1 MSMDR
6 RSFIKGMA
14 VSGVAA
20 TAAGLAG
27 CAAAPNKGGAAS
39 GSGNASASAEAGAKR
54 YSFETPPKSI
64 EESQIAETYE
74 ADIVVVG
81 AGVSGMVCAASAAQE
96 GADVILFAA
105 STAPVFRGGSNHGIG
120 TKAQKRYGIDYNA
133 NNLSPMIKKQ
143 MADAGYLIDQKK
155 WWKWINHSSESM
167 DWLIDVME
175 EAGWETT
182 IEVGYDDPDGVF
194 SFQPSAHN
202 WISDEV
208 TNGSANGQGLVVS
221 ELERIILENGCRID
235 YRTVAQHLVRDDDN
249 SGRVSAVVAQNEA
262 GDYVKYIG
270 RKAVVLATGDFS
282 GDREMMEKYCPW
294 AMDLLDE
301 NWSLDY
307 DAGFQFG
314 GLYPGDGQKMGLWV
328 GAGWQKVYPNAP
340 MILGMIAAQL
350 PSQIGVQNY
359 TGPNLN
365 MNGERYMNEDTT
377 ATYSVMS
384 VMNQPE
390 RTAYFIWEAAY
401 AYRYDT
407 WCVGGTTI
415 DQDNGPKPK
424 SSEEILAE
432 WEAAAENRAYVKA
445 DTIEEL
451 LSQLD
456 GIDAEQAKATLER
469 YNMYCENGVDEDFH
483 KDPRYL
489 APVKTG
495 PFFGFKYQ
503 VDPSAFLCVTGGLR
517 TNENMQVCDEN
528 DVPIDGLYNLG
539 VMVGDSYGTLY
550 NFGVEGHNLG
560 MNCITFGYL
569 VGRDLAR
576 A

>member
-1 MSMDR
+1 MNMDR

-14 VSGVAA
+14 LSGAAA
-20 TAAGLAG
+20 TAVGLAG
-27 CAAAPNKGGAAS
+27 CAAAPK
-39 GSGNASASAEAGAKR
+39 EAGAGSATPQGDAKR
-54 YSFETPPKSI
+54 YAFETPPAPI
-64 EESQIAETYE
+64 EESRIAQTLE

-81 AGVSGMVCAASAAQE
+81 AGVSGMVCAAAAAEE

-105 STAPVFRGGSNHGIG
+105 SSAPVFRGGSNHGIG
-120 TKAQKRYGIDYNA
+120 TKVQKRYGIDYDA

-155 WWKWINHSSESM
+155 WWRWINHSAESM
-167 DWLIDVME
+167 DWLIDIME
-175 EAGWETT
+175 GAGWETT

-202 WISDEV
+202 WIGGEV
-208 TNGSANGQGLVVS
+208 VNGSANGEGLVVS
-221 ELERIILENGCRID
+221 ELEKIVLAHDGRID
-235 YRTVAQHLVRDDDN
+235 YKTVAQYLIRDEDN
-249 SGRVSAVVAQNEA
+249 TGRVSAVVAQNEA
-262 GDYVKYIG
+262 GDYVKYVG

-301 NWSLDY
+301 SWSLDY

-328 GAGWQKVYPNAP
+328 GAGWQKTYPNAP

-365 MNGERYMNEDTT
+365 MRGERYMNEDAT

-384 VMNQPE
+384 VLNQPE
-390 RTAYFIWEAAY
+390 RTAYFVWEADY
-401 AYRYDT
+401 ANRYDA
-407 WCVGGTTI
+407 WSVGGTTI

-424 SSEEILAE
+424 TPDEILAE

-451 LSQLD
+451 LAQLD
-456 GIDAEQAKATLER
+456 GLDAASAKTTLER
-469 YNMYCENGVDEDFH
+469 YNAFCESGVDEDFH

-517 TNENMQVCDEN
+517 TNEYMQVCDE
-528 DVPIDGLYNLG
+528 DDTPIEGLYNVG
-539 VMVGDSYGTLY
+539 IMVGDSYGTIY
-550 NFGVEGHNLG
+550 NFGIEGHNLG

-569 VGRDLAR
+569 VGKDLAR